1 MSLSCARPRLEQRER
16 DCILMNLMELT
27 RKLINISSVTG
38 EEMEICRFLLSYLKT
53 LGYRVETQEVTAARA
68 NIIATTGARPLVV
81 FSTHLDTIPPYMPA
95 SEDDDYIYGRGAC
108 DAKGIMA
115 AQIMAAEKLRA
126 AGLAEI
132 GLLFTVDEEAGSAGA
147 RAANFHPLAS
157 SCRYL
162 INGEPTDNRL
172 AAASKGSLRLSIR
185 TEGRAAHSA
194 YPEHG
199 DSAIE
204 RLLDILADIRSFNWP
219 SDEFFGETTC
229 NIGTIQGGTRTNV
242 IPAEASADLHFRLVT
257 PSQVVREAL
266 EQLVGGRGDVEY
278 LSLTEPV
285 RMLALEG
292 FESCVVRFTTDI
304 PHLSNWGMPLLLG
317 PGSILD
323 AHTTHERVGKRELD
337 DAVELYVRLARTLL
351 ARKAEGAEGR

>member
-1 MSLSCARPRLEQRER
+1 
-16 DCILMNLMELT
+16 MNLIELT
-27 RKLINISSVTG
+27 RKLINIPSITG
-38 EEMEICRFLLSYLKT
+38 DETEVCRFLLLYLKT
-53 LGYRVETQEVTAARA
+53 LGYRVEAQEVEEATGSA
-68 NIIATTGARPLVV
+68 NIIATTGGAAPLVV
-81 FSTHLDTIPPYMPA
+81 FSTHMDTVPPHIIV
-95 SEDDDYIYGRGAC
+95 SEDDDHIFGRGAC

-126 AGLAEI
+126 EGVTEI
-132 GLLFTVDEEAGSAGA
+132 GLLFTVDEEVGSAGA
-147 RAANFHPLAS
+147 RAANLHPLAS

-162 INGEPTDNRL
+162 VNGEPTDNRL
-172 AAASKGSLRLSIR
+172 AVASKGSLRLSLK

-204 RLLDILADIRSFNWP
+204 RLLDILADIRSFIWP
-219 SDEFFGETTC
+219 SDECFGETTC

-242 IPAEASADLHFRLVT
+242 IPAEARADLHFRLVT
-257 PSQVVREAL
+257 TSEVVKEKL
-266 EQLVGGRGDVEY
+266 ETLIAGRGRVEY

-285 RMLALEG
+285 RMLEVEG

-323 AHTTHERVGKRELD
+323 AHTTHERVGKRDLTE
-337 DAVELYVRLARTLL
+337 AVDLYVRLARTLL

>member
-1 MSLSCARPRLEQRER
+1 
-16 DCILMNLMELT
+16 ME
-27 RKLINISSVTG
+27 V
-38 EEMEICRFLLSYLKT
+38 CRFLLSYLKS
-53 LGYRVETQEVTAARA
+53 LGYRVEAQKVVAAGSA

-81 FSTHLDTIPPYMPA
+81 FSTHMDTVPPHMPVR
-95 SEDDDYIYGRGAC
+95 EDDDYIYGRGAC

-126 AGLAEI
+126 EGLAEI
-132 GLLFTVDEEAGSAGA
+132 GLLFTVDEETGSAGA
-147 RAANFHPLAS
+147 RAANLHSLAS
-157 SCRYL
+157 LCRYL
-162 INGEPTDNRL
+162 INGEPTDNLL
-172 AAASKGSLRLSIR
+172 AVASKGSLRLSIR

-194 YPEHG
+194 YPEQG

-204 RLLDILADIRSFNWP
+204 RLLDILADIRSYTWP
-219 SDEFFGETTC
+219 ADEFFGETTC
-229 NIGTIQGGTRTNV
+229 NIGTIQGGTRSNV

-257 PSQVVREAL
+257 RSEVVKEKL
-266 EQLVGGRGDVEY
+266 ERLVGGRGRVEY

-285 RMLALEG
+285 RMLEVEG

-304 PHLSNWGMPLLLG
+304 PHLSNWGKPLLLG

-323 AHTTHERVGKRELD
+323 AHTSHERVGKRELD

-351 ARKAEGAEGR
+351 AREKEGAEIR

>member
-1 MSLSCARPRLEQRER
+1 
-16 DCILMNLMELT
+16 MNLIELT
-27 RKLINISSVTG
+27 RKLIDIPSVTG
-38 EEMEICRFLLSYLKT
+38 EEMEVCRFLLSYLKSM
-53 LGYRVETQEVTAARA
+53 GYRVEAQEVVAARA

-81 FSTHLDTIPPYMPA
+81 FSTHMDTVPPHMPA
-95 SEDDDYIYGRGAC
+95 REDDDYIFGRGAC

-126 AGLAEI
+126 EGLAEV

-147 RAANFHPLAS
+147 RAANIHPLAS

-172 AAASKGSLRLSIR
+172 AVASKGSLRLSLK

-204 RLLDILADIRSFNWP
+204 RLLDILADIRSFTWP

-257 PSQVVREAL
+257 PTEVVKESFEL
-266 EQLVGGRGDVEY
+266 LVAGRGRVEY

-285 RMLALEG
+285 RMLEVEG
-292 FESCVVRFTTDI
+292 FESCVARFTTDI
-304 PHLSNWGMPLLLG
+304 PHLSNWGTPLLLG

-323 AHTTHERVGKRELD
+323 AHTNHERVGKRELME
-337 DAVELYVRLARTLL
+337 AVDMYVRLARTLL
-351 ARKAEGAEGR
+351 ARKAEGAGTT

>member
-1 MSLSCARPRLEQRER
+1 
-16 DCILMNLMELT
+16 MNLIELT
-27 RKLINISSVTG
+27 RKLINIPSVTG
-38 EEMEICRFLLSYLKT
+38 EEAEVCRFLFSYLKS
-53 LGYRVETQEVTAARA
+53 LDYEVEAQEVVATGSA
-68 NIIATTGARPLVV
+68 NIIATTGALPLVV
-81 FSTHLDTIPPYMPA
+81 FSTHIDTVPPHMPA
-95 SEDDDYIYGRGAC
+95 READGYIFGRGAC

-115 AQIMAAEKLRA
+115 AQIMAAERLRA
-126 AGLAEI
+126 EGLTEI
-132 GLLFTVDEEAGSAGA
+132 GLLFTVEEETGSAGS
-147 RAANFHPLAS
+147 RAANRHPLAS

-172 AAASKGSLRLSIR
+172 ATGSKGSLRLSIR

-204 RLLDILADIRSFNWP
+204 RLLDILTDIRGFTWP

-257 PSQVVREAL
+257 PSEVVKVQL
-266 EQLVGGRGDVEY
+266 EQLVRGRGRVEF
-278 LSLTEPV
+278 LSVTEPV
-285 RMLALEG
+285 RMLEVEG

-304 PHLSNWGMPLLLG
+304 PHLSNWGTPLLLG

-323 AHTTHERVGKRELD
+323 AHTLYERVGKLELN
-337 DAVELYVRLARTLL
+337 DAVDLYVRLAGALL
-351 ARKAEGAEGR
+351 AREVEGAEGR